1 MRPDLLTQLIDV
13 LAALYGDAASART
26 MATTAGLPLAQIAFD
41 AKASNTWAA
50 ILNEA
55 ERQGRTLAL
64 LDRARNEYPNYAP
77 LQAARQA
84 YDRWVADGRPNG
96 TPPAAATPPPRRSST
111 IDYARGFAQLRAC
124 LQTQAP
130 DQLAAL
136 DTLEDRLQRNQRSE
150 RIFGATAET
159 KSEHAQVVYAL
170 NELALQ
176 VCGVSFNEMGS
187 RD

>member
-55 ERQGRTLAL
+55 ERR
-64 LDRARNEYPNYAP
+64 
-77 LQAARQA
+77 AARWLSSTGRA
-84 YDRWVADGRPNG
+84 TSTPTTPPCRRPGRPMIAG
-96 TPPAAATPPPRRSST
+96 SPTVARMVRRRPRPHHHPGAADHRLHARFCPAARLPARAGARS
-111 IDYARGFAQLRAC
+111 AC
-124 LQTQAP
+124 RTGHAG
-130 DQLAAL
+130 
-136 DTLEDRLQRNQRSE
+136 DRFQRNQRSE
-150 RIFGATAET
+150 RIFGATPET
-159 KSEHAQVVYAL
+159 KSEHAQVVYVL

>member
-55 ERQGRTLAL
+55 EQQGRTLAL
-64 LDRARNEYPNYAP
+64 LDGAQRVPQLRP

-96 TPPAAATPPPRRSST
+96 TPPAAPHHHPGAARPST
-111 IDYARGFAQLRAC
+111 TREVLPSCAPAC
-124 LQTQAP
+124 TQAP

-136 DTLEDRLQRNQRSE
+136 DTLEDRFQRNQRSE
-150 RIFGATAET
+150 RIFGATPET
-159 KSEHAQVVYAL
+159 KSEHAQVVYVL